1 MKSKIFSLLLII
13 FIFQSLI
20 AQTAEIDS
28 LRAEVEKLTGTKK
41 IDAINQLSKAFWQ
54 ENPELSIK
62 NGNKALVL
70 SQELKYKKGEAE
82 AIKNIG
88 GAYYYLSDFDTAVE
102 HFIKSLEIR
111 KKIGDKTDIIN
122 ALNNLGI
129 VQESLNNYEQALEY
143 YLESMEIES
152 EIGNKNGIAG
162 SLNNIGMVYE
172 KLSDY
177 HKALEYFRRS
187 EQIYQEIE
195 NKFGQALTLANIGS
209 IFRVLTNYDKAIE
222 YLLRALKI
230 HEETEDKDGIA
241 STLGNIGMIYD
252 DIGERDKALDYYLR
266 SLKMEEELGDLFGIA
281 GILNN
286 IGIIYDDLKQFDLA
300 LGYYI
305 DSYDIYVEISNT
317 NGIADASNNIGVAYK
332 NQYKYD
338 EALKYLQES
347 LASYKIIGRKKG
359 IAATLNNIAAVYKE
373 INQYSQAL
381 DYFNM
386 ALIIA
391 KDIKVRDLQIEI
403 YENISVIYS
412 IKQDYETAL
421 HYYKLYS
428 SIKDSTFTKER
439 MEIISGM
446 ETTYEVELLLEDQE
460 KEIVLLQKDN
470 EIYKLRS
477 DKQNLAMLLLVF
489 GIFILMVIGFIFF
502 YRYTLNKKAKIKLE
516 KEVEERTHDLKK
528 TNIKLTKEIQERKE
542 LQNQLMRS
550 ERLAGVGELAAGIA
564 HEIRNPLGNISS
576 STQICLSKFEHPI
589 EVQQFLEI
597 IQEDSNKANT
607 IIKGLLDF
615 ANPRD
620 VKFKKGSIYKVLKN
634 VVKRIDARC
643 QEKNITVSLDSRG
656 VLPNFIFDAKWL
668 EQAFL
673 NLAVNAINAMPDGGE
688 LKFYV
693 EQIKNT
699 IKVNCTDTGHGISKK
714 NISKIFDPFFTTR
727 EDGVGLGLS
736 LTHQIF
742 EDHKGSMQIES
753 KEKVGTEVIVEI
765 PIQT

>member
-1 MKSKIFSLLLII
+1 MKRKTLLFILCSVITSLL
-13 FIFQSLI
+13 

-28 LRAEVEKLTGTKK
+28 LKVEVATTTGTAKV
-41 IDAINQLSKAFWQ
+41 DVINNLSKALWL
-54 ENPELSIK
+54 EDPELSIE
-62 NGNKALVL
+62 NGNKALTL
-70 SQELKYKKGEAE
+70 ARKLNYKIGEAE

-88 GAYYYLSDFDTAVE
+88 GAHYYLTNYDAAVE
-102 HFIKSLEIR
+102 YLIQSLKLR
-111 KKIGDKTDIIN
+111 KQIGDKEDIIN

-129 VQESLNNYEQALEY
+129 VQASLNNYEQALAY

-152 EIGNKNGIAG
+152 EIGNNDGIAG
-162 SLNNIGMVYE
+162 SLNNIGMIYE

-187 EQIYQEIE
+187 EQIYDEIG
-195 NKFGQALTLANIGS
+195 NKYGQALTLANIGS

-230 HEETEDKDGIA
+230 HEETENKDGLA

-252 DIGERDKALDYYLR
+252 DIGERDKALDYYHR
-266 SLKMEEELGDLFGIA
+266 SLKMEEELGNQIGIA

-286 IGIIYDDLKQFDLA
+286 IGIIYDDMKQYDMA
-300 LGYYI
+300 IEYYI
-305 DSYDIYVEISNT
+305 NSHDIYKKISNQ
-317 NGIADASNNIGVAYK
+317 NGVADASNNIGVAYK
-332 NQYKYD
+332 NQKKYD
-338 EALKYLQES
+338 EALKYLEES
-347 LASYKIIGRKKG
+347 LAFYKIIGRKKG
-359 IAATLNNIAAVYKE
+359 IAATLNNIATVYKE
-373 INQYSQAL
+373 TKRYSQAL
-381 DYFNM
+381 DYFNK
-386 ALIIA
+386 ALVIVKEIE
-391 KDIKVRDLQIEI
+391 VRDLQIEI
-403 YENISVIYS
+403 YENISDIYAA
-412 IKQDYETAL
+412 QNNFETSL
-421 HYYKLYS
+421 RYYKIYS
-428 SIKDSTFTKER
+428 SIKDSIFSKER

-446 ETTYEVELLLEDQE
+446 ETTYEVELLLEEQE

-477 DKQNLAMLLLVF
+477 DKQNLAVWLLVF
-489 GIFILMVIGFIFF
+489 GLFILIVIGFIFYF
-502 YRYTLNKKAKIKLE
+502 RYTLNKKAKLSLE
-516 KEVEERTHDLKK
+516 KEVEERTSDLKK
-528 TNIKLTKEIQERKE
+528 TNIKLTKEIQERKQ

-576 STQICLSKFEHPI
+576 SAQICLSKFKHPR

-597 IQEDSNKANT
+597 IQEDSDKANS

-620 VKFKKGSIYKVLKN
+620 VKFKKGSLLKVLKN

-643 QEKNITVSLDSRG
+643 QEKNIIVDLKSIGDIQPL
-656 VLPNFIFDAKWL
+656 LIDAKWL

-673 NLAVNAINAMPDGGE
+673 NLGVNAINAMPHGGE
-688 LKFYV
+688 LAFTLK
-693 EQIKNT
+693 QITNKIT
-699 IKVNCTDTGHGISKK
+699 VICSDTGQGISKK
-714 NISKIFDPFFTTR
+714 NLAKIFDPFFTTR

-742 EDHKGSMQIES
+742 EDHKSTIKIES
-753 KEKVGTEVIVEI
+753 EENVGTKVIVEI
-765 PIQT
+765 PI

>member
-1 MKSKIFSLLLII
+1 MKIRIFSLLLMI
-13 FIFQSLI
+13 FLSLSG
-20 AQTAEIDS
+20 QNAEIDS
-28 LRAEVEKLTGTKK
+28 LRAVVEKATG
-41 IDAINQLSKAFWQ
+41 IDKVDIMNKLSKAFWQ
-54 ENPELSIK
+54 EDPELSIE
-62 NGNKALVL
+62 NGNKALIL
-70 SQELKYKKGEAE
+70 SRKLKYKKGEAE
-82 AIKNIG
+82 AINNIG
-88 GAYYYLSDFDTAVE
+88 GAYYYLNEFDTAVE
-102 HFIKSLEIR
+102 HFIKSLELR
-111 KKIGDKTDIIN
+111 KKIGDKKNIII
-122 ALNNLGI
+122 ALNNLGM

-143 YLESMEIES
+143 YIESMEIES

-162 SLNNIGMVYE
+162 SLTNIGMIYE

-177 HKALEYFRRS
+177 NKALEYFRRS
-187 EQIYQEIE
+187 ELIFQEIE
-195 NKFGQALTLANIGS
+195 NKYGQALTLNNIGL

-222 YLLRALKI
+222 YHLRALKI
-230 HEETEDKDGIA
+230 HEEINDNNGIA
-241 STLGNIGMIYD
+241 RSLGNIGMIYD
-252 DIGERDKALDYYLR
+252 DIGERYKALDYYHR
-266 SLKMEEELGDLFGIA
+266 SLKMEEELGNLFGIA

-286 IGIIYDDLKQFDLA
+286 IGIIYDDMKQYDIA
-300 LGYYI
+300 LEYYI
-305 DSYDIYVEISNT
+305 DSHDIYKEISNP
-317 NGIADASNNIGVAYK
+317 NGVANASNNIGVAYK
-332 NQYKYD
+332 NQKRYD

-359 IAATLNNIAAVYKE
+359 IAATLNNIATVYKE
-373 INQYSQAL
+373 TQQFSEAL
-381 DYFNM
+381 NYFNR
-386 ALIIA
+386 ALVIA
-391 KDIKVRDLQIEI
+391 KEIKVRDLQIEI
-403 YENISVIYS
+403 YENISDIYS
-412 IKQDYETAL
+412 IKKDYEVSL

-446 ETTYEVELLLEDQE
+446 QTTYEVELLLEDQE

-477 DKQNLAMLLLVF
+477 DKQNLALLLLVF
-489 GIFILMVIGFIFF
+489 GLFILMVIGFVFF

-528 TNIKLTKEIQERKE
+528 TNVKLTKEIQERKD

-576 STQICLSKFEHPI
+576 SVQICLSKFKHPK

-597 IQEDSNKANT
+597 IQEDSNKANS

-620 VKFKKGSIYKVLKN
+620 VNFKKGSIYKVLKN

-643 QEKNITVSLDSRG
+643 QEKNITVSLDSSG
-656 VLPNFIFDAKWL
+656 ALSNFLIDAKWL

-673 NLAVNAINAMPDGGE
+673 NLAVNAINAMPNGGRLE
-688 LKFYV
+688 INVK
-693 EQIKNT
+693 QIKNT
-699 IKVNCTDTGHGISKK
+699 IKINCTDTGQGISKK
-714 NISKIFDPFFTTR
+714 NLSKIFDPFFTTR

-742 EDHKGSMQIES
+742 EDHKGSIQIES
-753 KEKVGTEVIVEI
+753 IEKVGTKVIVEI

>member
-1 MKSKIFSLLLII
+1 MMAISLSV
-13 FIFQSLI
+13 F

-28 LRAEVEKLTGTKK
+28 LKAVVEKSTGKEK
-41 IDAINQLSKAFWQ
+41 VNAMNQLSKVFWL
-54 ENPELSIK
+54 ENPEFSIE
-62 NGNKALVL
+62 NGNKALIL
-70 SQELKYKKGEAE
+70 SRKIKYKKGEAE
-82 AIKNIG
+82 AINNIG
-88 GAYYYLSDFDTAVE
+88 GAYYYLNDFVTALE
-102 HFIKSLEIR
+102 HFVKSLQLR
-111 KKIGDKTDIIN
+111 KKIGDKKDIII

-129 VQESLNNYEQALEY
+129 VQESLNNYEQALGY
-143 YLESMEIES
+143 YLESMEVES
-152 EIGNKNGIAG
+152 EIGNMNGVAA
-162 SLNNIGMVYE
+162 SLNNIGIAYE

-177 HKALEYFRRS
+177 NKALEYFRRS
-187 EQIYQEIE
+187 EHIYQEIG
-195 NKFGQALTLANIGS
+195 NKYGHASTLDNIGL
-209 IFRVLTNYDKAIE
+209 IFGNLTNYDKAIE
-222 YLLRALKI
+222 YHLRALKI
-230 HEETEDKDGIA
+230 YEETEDKNGIA
-241 STLGNIGMIYD
+241 RTLGNIGQIYD
-252 DIGERDKALDYYLR
+252 NIGERDKALDYYHR
-266 SLKMEEELGDLFGIA
+266 SLKMEEKLGNLFGIA

-286 IGIIYDDLKQFDLA
+286 IGIIYDDIKQYDIALK
-300 LGYYI
+300 YYI
-305 DSYDIYVEISNT
+305 DSHNIYKKISNS

-332 NQYKYD
+332 NQKKYD
-338 EALKYLQES
+338 QALEYLQQS

-359 IAATLNNIAAVYKE
+359 IAAALNNIATVYKE
-373 INQYSQAL
+373 TKQFLQAL
-381 DYFNM
+381 EYFNR

-403 YENISVIYS
+403 YENISEIFS
-412 IKQDYETAL
+412 IKKDYKTSL
-421 HYYKLYS
+421 YYYKLYS
-428 SIKDSTFTKER
+428 STKDSTFTKER

-446 ETTYEVELLLEDQE
+446 QTTYEVELLLEDQE

-477 DKQNLAMLLLVF
+477 DKQNLALLLLVF
-489 GIFILMVIGFIFF
+489 GLFILMVLGFVFF

-528 TNIKLTKEIQERKE
+528 TNVKLTKEIQERKE

-576 STQICLSKFEHPI
+576 SVQICLSKFEHPK

-597 IQEDSNKANT
+597 IQEDSNKANS

-620 VKFKKGSIYKVLKN
+620 VKFKNGSIYKVLKN
-634 VVKRIDARC
+634 VIKRINARC
-643 QEKNITVSLDSRG
+643 QEKNIKVSLDSKG
-656 VLPNFIFDAKWL
+656 VLSNFLIDAKWL

-673 NLAVNAINAMPDGGE
+673 NLAVNSINAMPNGGQLE
-688 LKFYV
+688 FSIK
-693 EQIKNT
+693 QIKNT
-699 IKVNCTDTGHGISKK
+699 IKINCTDTGQGISKK
-714 NISKIFDPFFTTR
+714 NLSKIFDPFFTTR

-742 EDHKGSMQIES
+742 EDHKGSIQIES
-753 KEKVGTEVIVEI
+753 IEKVGTKVIVEI

>member
-1 MKSKIFSLLLII
+1 MKRKTLLFILCSVITSLL
-13 FIFQSLI
+13 

-28 LRAEVEKLTGTKK
+28 LKVEVEKSSGTARV
-41 IDAINQLSKAFWQ
+41 DAINNLSKALWL
-54 ENPELSIK
+54 EDPELSIE
-62 NGNKALVL
+62 NGDRALIL
-70 SQELKYKKGEAE
+70 ARKLKYRKGEAE

-88 GAYYYLSDFDTAVE
+88 GAHYYLTNYDAAVE
-102 HFIKSLEIR
+102 YLIQSLKLR
-111 KKIGDKTDIIN
+111 KQIGDKKDIIN

-129 VQESLNNYEQALEY
+129 VQASLNNYEQALNY

-152 EIGNKNGIAG
+152 EIGNNVGIAG
-162 SLNNIGMVYE
+162 SLNNIGMIYE

-187 EQIYQEIE
+187 EQIYNEIG
-195 NKFGQALTLANIGS
+195 NKYGQALTLANIGS

-230 HEETEDKDGIA
+230 HEETENKDGLA

-252 DIGERDKALDYYLR
+252 DIGERDKALDYYHR
-266 SLKMEEELGDLFGIA
+266 SLKMEEELGNQIGIA

-286 IGIIYDDLKQFDLA
+286 IGIIYDDMKQYVMA
-300 LGYYI
+300 IEYYI
-305 DSYDIYVEISNT
+305 NSHDIYKKISNQ
-317 NGIADASNNIGVAYK
+317 NGVADASNNIGVAYK
-332 NQYKYD
+332 NQKKYD
-338 EALKYLQES
+338 EALKYLEES
-347 LASYKIIGRKKG
+347 LTFYKIIGRKKG
-359 IAATLNNIAAVYKE
+359 IAATLNNIATVYKE
-373 INQYSQAL
+373 TKRYSQAL
-381 DYFNM
+381 DYFNK
-386 ALIIA
+386 ALVIVKEIE
-391 KDIKVRDLQIEI
+391 VRDLQIEI
-403 YENISVIYS
+403 YENISDIYAA
-412 IKQDYETAL
+412 KNNFETSL
-421 HYYKLYS
+421 RYYKIYS
-428 SIKDSTFTKER
+428 SIKDSIFSKER

-446 ETTYEVELLLEDQE
+446 QTTYEVELLLEDQE

-477 DKQNLAMLLLVF
+477 DKQNLAVWLLVF
-489 GIFILMVIGFIFF
+489 GLFILIVIGFIFYF
-502 YRYTLNKKAKIKLE
+502 RYTLNKKAKLRLE
-516 KEVEERTHDLKK
+516 KEVEERTSDLKK
-528 TNIKLTKEIQERKE
+528 TNIKLTKEIQERKQ

-576 STQICLSKFEHPI
+576 SAQICLSKFKHPR

-597 IQEDSNKANT
+597 IQEDSDKANS

-620 VKFKKGSIYKVLKN
+620 VKFKKGSLLKVLKN
-634 VVKRIDARC
+634 VIKRIDARC
-643 QEKNITVSLDSRG
+643 QEKNITVDIKSTGDIHPLE
-656 VLPNFIFDAKWL
+656 IDAKWL

-673 NLAVNAINAMPDGGE
+673 NLAVNAVNAMPHGGE
-688 LKFYV
+688 LVFTLT
-693 EQIKNT
+693 QTKNKIT
-699 IKVNCTDTGHGISKK
+699 VICSDTGQGISKK
-714 NISKIFDPFFTTR
+714 NLSKIFDPFFTTR

-742 EDHKGSMQIES
+742 EDHKSTIKIES
-753 KEKVGTEVIVEI
+753 KVNIGTKVIVEI